1 MKYQYTMHLTRMF
14 IIIQILIQTP
24 VCCYD
29 TALIL
34 YSHLGYK
41 NICSVVYYRKGKTK
55 KWLVLFSPLF
65 KENLNQLIT
74 PPPPVFC

>member
-1 MKYQYTMHLTRMF
+1 MKYQYTGHLTRMF
-14 IIIQILIQTP
+14 IIIQILIQTS

-55 KWLVLFSPLF
+55 
-65 KENLNQLIT
+65 NG
-74 PPPPVFC
+74 